1 MACLWCWKWQP
12 SLLQLQNWMD
22 GWNVDNF
29 PVPQPKVT
37 GGGWEQTFNAAVQIL
52 TTSAQGVAVS
62 CHLQLFHPTR
72 PTTVISSVWWTC
84 WSGSLTLSD
93 SFFTSWPLLLAHYRT
108 KNWHFEIF
116 GWKLPSMWKIWL
128 LLFRHR
134 LGLFNPTCLK
144 MAFFSPA
151 MQITPSWNFFSLFW

>member
-12 SLLQLQNWMD
+12 SLLQVQNWMD

-37 GGGWEQTFNAAVQIL
+37 GGGWEQTFNAAMQIL
-52 TTSAQGVAVS
+52 TTSAQEVAVS

-72 PTTVISSVWWTC
+72 PTTVISSVWRTY